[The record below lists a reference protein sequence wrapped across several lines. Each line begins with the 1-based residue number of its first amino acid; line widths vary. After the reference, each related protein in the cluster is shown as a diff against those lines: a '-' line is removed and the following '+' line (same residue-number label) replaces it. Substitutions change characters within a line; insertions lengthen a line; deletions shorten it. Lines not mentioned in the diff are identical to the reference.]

1 MGNIAFSGNIN
12 ELKYSGNTI
21 PEMKDG
27 DIIIV
32 FKGNIYPISTDN
44 DTKENLTYIINIIR
58 TLCSTYTGMSDIFFE
73 DNGSIK
79 NYLLKDRDGSFTI
92 RKLIDS
98 LYNFCDVPKLLFFN
112 VIDSGDGLAL
122 SPENFN
128 GTYDLKNSKELQQFN
143 ASKFSEQF
151 SCYIVG
157 NEVLSK
163 ENVVNNQI
171 NKQNTPLANKLY
183 HGTCLKYALRII
195 DKGIRSKP
203 ENSAFNVNNIG
214 YVFLTTSYQVAYE
227 YAISYS
233 QLTKTYPCVFE
244 IDTSKLNKNNIVLDF
259 DFTNMFT
266 TDYQNSPYEKAKM
279 TSRFKG
285 DVAKSSGE
293 YGTKFSKIGYKG
305 VILPEAIIGV
315 HVDDGRHNTFYN
327 KNQFIEKLDYF
338 SAFCG
343 MYGFNR
349 KQRSES
355 KERINEWKPAFFDQ
369 LPDKIKLYH
378 GTEVIAMNDIIES
391 GVICAKNGRKRSE
404 TYGVNWFNTKLSD
417 NFGHGSNFS
426 IEVPKEDFINGK
438 FEFMNNSDVTSR
450 DSEIPIA
457 QYNFRIEKIG
467 GFTEETFR
475 RIYERVHGD
484 IFEFVEYLNRVNY
497 EFEEWQFTVDYPVVM
512 YLIRQLFGEEPL
524 RNAGITE
531 SKLYI
536 NEVEA
541 DDVNLS
547 SFKVKEELNEK
558 FWIKEKLNSRV
569 REKLL
574 DIADDFIDELSIPNF
589 KPKDIVF
596 TVSLANYNWSR
607 YSDIDVHI
615 VVSFKSIY
623 KKVDLI
629 DDYFKSK
636 KEIWNQ
642 THESLKI
649 YGYPVEISVENE
661 DEPGVSSGVY
671 SLVKNKWITE
681 PANFDDARLNEKYI
695 KEFSAK
701 IMTEIDNIEKKI
713 NKESSNS
720 KLEEFGE
727 KTMKIFKRL
736 KNMRKEG
743 LARSGEMA
751 SGNICWKVLRRTGYL
766 DKIWDIINNTYNKI
780 NSIK

>member
-1 MGNIAFSGNIN
+1 
-12 ELKYSGNTI
+12 
-21 PEMKDG
+21 
-27 DIIIV
+27 
-32 FKGNIYPISTDN
+32 
-44 DTKENLTYIINIIR
+44 
-58 TLCSTYTGMSDIFFE
+58 
-73 DNGSIK
+73 
-79 NYLLKDRDGSFTI
+79 
-92 RKLIDS
+92 
-98 LYNFCDVPKLLFFN
+98 
-112 VIDSGDGLAL
+112 
-122 SPENFN
+122 
-128 GTYDLKNSKELQQFN
+128 
-143 ASKFSEQF
+143 
-151 SCYIVG
+151 
-157 NEVLSK
+157 
-163 ENVVNNQI
+163 
-171 NKQNTPLANKLY
+171 
-183 HGTCLKYALRII
+183 
-195 DKGIRSKP
+195 
-203 ENSAFNVNNIG
+203 
-214 YVFLTTSYQVAYE
+214 
-227 YAISYS
+227 
-233 QLTKTYPCVFE
+233 
-244 IDTSKLNKNNIVLDF
+244 
-259 DFTNMFT
+259 
-266 TDYQNSPYEKAKM
+266 
-279 TSRFKG
+279 
-285 DVAKSSGE
+285 
-293 YGTKFSKIGYKG
+293 
-305 VILPEAIIGV
+305 
-315 HVDDGRHNTFYN
+315 
-327 KNQFIEKLDYF
+327 
-338 SAFCG
+338 

-596 TVSLANYNWSR
+596 TGSLANYNWSR